1 VTTPVPEEMAPL
13 SADTLAGAP
22 SAWTSQVRKLWQ
34 SETGLGPILIGL
46 AALIVYFYVRSSVF
60 LSAGNITNLFVQATI
75 YILLGMAEIWLLL
88 MGDIDLSIGFTA
100 GISGCVA
107 VILTNTVYHWPFWI
121 ALPLAI
127 VVGTAISA
135 LWGVICVYLRL
146 PSFIVTLAGQI
157 GLLGVLLFLIDSQG
171 GTGGSLPVQESVLY
185 DLVNANLSPLWTWI
199 VLIAAVAVL
208 SYIIVRGEQ
217 RRRSAGL
224 EGKPLWV
231 TLAKVLVLVGAGVW
245 LVLVFNENR
254 SPFTT
259 LNGMPY
265 AIPIDLGVLAI
276 GTFILTKTRAGRYVY
291 AIGGNV
297 EAARRAGISVNRYRV
312 LAFMLSGTIAGIAGL
327 LYVSRLNGI
336 SNGIEGGQY
345 VLYAVAAAV
354 IGGTSLFGGR
364 GKMIHAVIGGLII
377 ATIDNGMALIN
388 VSAAGLYMVT
398 ALVLLAAVIVDSL
411 ARRSAAS
418 NS

>member
-1 VTTPVPEEMAPL
+1 M
-13 SADTLAGAP
+13 
-22 SAWTSQVRKLWQ
+22 
-34 SETGLGPILIGL
+34 
-46 AALIVYFYVRSSVF
+46 
-60 LSAGNITNLFVQATI
+60 
-75 YILLGMAEIWLLL
+75 
-88 MGDIDLSIGFTA
+88 
-100 GISGCVA
+100 ISG
-107 VILTNTVYHWPFWI
+107 I
-121 ALPLAI
+121 
-127 VVGTAISA
+127 
-135 LWGVICVYLRL
+135 WGVICVYLRL

-185 DLVNANLSPLWTWI
+185 DLVNANLSTFWTWI
-199 VLIAAVAVL
+199 VILASVAVL
-208 SYIIVRGEQ
+208 SLIIVRGEQ

-224 EGKPLWV
+224 EGKPVWV
-231 TLAKVLVLVGAGVW
+231 TTIKIVALIAAGIW
-245 LVLVFNENR
+245 LVMVFNTNR
-254 SPFTT
+254 SSFT
-259 LNGMPY
+259 LLEGMPY
-265 AIPIDLGVLAI
+265 AIPIDLGVLAV

-312 LAFMLSGTIAGIAGL
+312 LAFMFSGTIAGIAGL

-418 NS
+418 SS